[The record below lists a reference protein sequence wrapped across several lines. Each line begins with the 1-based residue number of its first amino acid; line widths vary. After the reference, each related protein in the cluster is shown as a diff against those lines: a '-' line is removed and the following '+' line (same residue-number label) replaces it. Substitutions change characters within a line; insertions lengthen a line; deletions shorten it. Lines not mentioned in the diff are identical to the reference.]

1 MIHHAED
8 ERRAREDLAAA
19 YRLVAHFGW
28 DDLIFTHISMRVPGT
43 DDAFLINP
51 YGMLFSE
58 ITASSLVKIDHE
70 GNKLEPS
77 DYPVN
82 PAGFTIH
89 SAIHMARPDLHCV
102 MHTHTIAGIA
112 VSTLAE
118 GLLPINQASLPF
130 YERVAYHDYEGL
142 ANDLDERERIVAD
155 LGPSGRAMILRNH
168 GLLTAGASPEEA
180 FLAMYFLERA
190 CQIQV
195 AALGMGRALNPLPPA
210 VCDKTARQ
218 YEMAS
223 SAGVPSPWPGLLR
236 LLDTVSPGY
245 LG

>member
-1 MIHHAED
+1 
-8 ERRAREDLAAA
+8 
-19 YRLVAHFGW
+19 
-28 DDLIFTHISMRVPGT
+28 
-43 DDAFLINP
+43 
-51 YGMLFSE
+51 
-58 ITASSLVKIDHE
+58 
-70 GNKLEPS
+70 
-77 DYPVN
+77 
-82 PAGFTIH
+82 
-89 SAIHMARPDLHCV
+89 MARQDLHCV

-130 YERVAYHDYEGL
+130 YERVAYHDHEGL

-195 AALGMGRALNPLPPA
+195 TTLGMGARLTRSRPRSAIRRPASTRWRAA
-210 VCDKTARQ
+210 
-218 YEMAS
+218 
-223 SAGVPSPWPGLLR
+223 
-236 LLDTVSPGY
+236 PGY
-245 LG
+245 RHLGRVCCACSIR